1 MKVFMLVLC
10 LGLEAAW
17 ALGGVTVTGK
27 GETAQA
33 AKLQAVLQA
42 VEACGSEVL
51 REGDW
56 SIKLQRFSGHG
67 WEASYYIATTTFNC
81 I

>member
-17 ALGGVTVTGK
+17 AWGGVTVTGEGK
-27 GETAQA
+27 TERA
-33 AKLQAVLQA
+33 AKVQAVLQA
-42 VEACGSEVL
+42 VEACDSEVL
-51 REGDW
+51 RIEEW
-56 SIKLQRFSGHG
+56 SLKRQSFTGH
-67 WEASYYIATTTFNC
+67 YIATTTFNC